1 MFCGGPLSPESVIS
15 WPRMGGNSPSGT
27 VCQEVTS
34 VLKRLRDPLL
44 LLDRL
49 EPAAPANG
57 VGHVAVAV
65 REDRRV
71 RAVLAHQSSS
81 GVFTRS
87 AGSSPGFTGPSG
99 ASTAAFSA
107 AIF

>member
-49 EPAAPANG
+49 EPAAPADR
-57 VGHVAVAV
+57 VGHVAVSV

-71 RAVLAHQSSS
+71 GAVLGAHSDHAVPA
-81 GVFTRS
+81 VFAEVVLRTVLR
-87 AGSSPGFTGPSG
+87 ALTPTKHDH
-99 ASTAAFSA
+99 
-107 AIF
+107 